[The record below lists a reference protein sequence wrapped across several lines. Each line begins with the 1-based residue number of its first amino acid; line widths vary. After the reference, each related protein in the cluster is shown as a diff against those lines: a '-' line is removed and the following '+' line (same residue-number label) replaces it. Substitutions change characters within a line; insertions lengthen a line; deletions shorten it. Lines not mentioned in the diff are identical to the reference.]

1 MGIYEKYVAPAVR
14 YLTYLSFLTAIIIF
28 GLELRKIYSSDC
40 RIMIFDALAKPMIPA
55 MIFTVLFFWKEINE
69 FVSKS
74 VLVGG
79 EKEPETPKTPKTPD
93 TPDTPESPES

>member
-1 MGIYEKYVAPAVR
+1 MGIYENYVAPAVR
-14 YLTYLSFLTAIIIF
+14 YLTYLSFLTAIVIF

-55 MIFTVLFFWKEINE
+55 MIFAILFFWKEINE

-74 VLVGG
+74 VLVKA
-79 EKEPETPKTPKTPD
+79 EEPKAPTKTPE
-93 TPDTPESPES
+93 TPESPES